1 MDGGGRIVIS
11 PGQARYA
18 AFAVAALV
26 LSEIALTPV
35 AGAGLNRL
43 AGVQGSYVPVGDL
56 IVDGCI
62 VAIALVVIWTRPG
75 NVIGWLM
82 LAFAVL
88 GATQNLTEAY
98 GVRAQAEPHSRLPL
112 GPLALSLGTSLW
124 IPAVAVRASFV
135 AITDAD
141 GTVLA
146 QAGTDRARTD
156 RAGTDRAGLIAP
168 GLIVGARG

>member
-1 MDGGGRIVIS
+1 V
-11 PGQARYA
+11 

-26 LSEIALTPV
+26 LAEIAVTPV

-62 VAIALVVIWTRPG
+62 VAIALVVIWARPG

-88 GATQNLTEAY
+88 GATQNFTEAY

-124 IPAVAVRASFV
+124 IPRWRF
-135 AITDAD
+135 
-141 GTVLA
+141 
-146 QAGTDRARTD
+146 RR
-156 RAGTDRAGLIAP
+156 RCC
-168 GLIVGARG
+168 